1 MFYPAKEIIP
11 NLWIGSEGDSRDAAF
26 VRDHRIRFIV
36 NGSRTI
42 PFSFARVPSYRVP
55 VDDAPWENETMG
67 RPVATDAQTDAPRLY
82 HLDQEIGE
90 KTNVAARHPE
100 VVQELR
106 ALGDKVM
113 AEIGGKDPAARRPA
127 GKVAKPSFLYPAE
140 SRAKA
145 AGAKQPNRRKKTE

>member
-1 MFYPAKEIIP
+1 MPQ
-11 NLWIGSEGDSRDAAF
+11 
-26 VRDHRIRFIV
+26 
-36 NGSRTI
+36 
-42 PFSFARVPSYRVP
+42 
-55 VDDAPWENETMG
+55 NETMG
-67 RPVATDAQTDAPRLY
+67 RPVAPDAQTDTPRLY

-90 KTNVAARHPE
+90 KTNLADRHPE

-113 AEIGGKDPAARRPA
+113 AEIGGQRPPARRPA

-145 AGAKQPNRRKKTE
+145 AGAKQPAGRKKSE